1 MASCP
6 PIGSSGFGEFPRPA
20 LPGVIASERAGR
32 KSAAVLVELLL
43 FGLAAIIVASVISV
57 IAPG

>member
-1 MASCP
+1 MSAHW
-6 PIGSSGFGEFPRPA
+6 FEREFPRPA
-20 LPGVIASERAGR
+20 LRGVIASERAGR